1 MSPKAQIKELEAT
14 SQKPA
19 QPENT
24 PKKDEKAATP
34 CQGLQK
40 DPSGSSNLGANVP
53 ETFEQLLK
61 SESKLATAVAA
72 IKTLMIVLD
81 KCSAKTLQELI
92 KLLREAVDQMKK
104 EVDCSGCTGVQA
116 GCELFLRFITTKL
129 EEETFEAMRSKML
142 EKGNVFLE
150 KMMTARLQGC
160 IKCSRS
166 IITYSGQFLSF
177 AWVG

>member
-1 MSPKAQIKELEAT
+1 MVEATKSEVLTGNDSSYESELLSPKAQIKELEAT
-14 SQKPA
+14 SQEPA

-53 ETFEQLLK
+53 ETFEKLLK
-61 SESKLATAVAA
+61 SEPELATALAA
-72 IKTLMIVLD
+72 VKTLMIVLD

-104 EVDCSGCTGVQA
+104 EVDCSACSVQS
-116 GCELFLRFITTKL
+116 GCELFLRFITLAAKL
-129 EEETFEAMRSKML
+129 EVRPCLYQTI
-142 EKGNVFLE
+142 V
-150 KMMTARLQGC
+150 T
-160 IKCSRS
+160 IKF
-166 IITYSGQFLSF
+166 TGK
-177 AWVG
+177 VE